1 MDTIW
6 QHKTN
11 HGRVI
16 YDRKPHAWTDR
27 DVERIVKSF
36 AKDNESDVPMMSE
49 IADRVLYW
57 IAEKLSLDD
66 VAGAA
71 ARLFVRLGDL
81 IRGFKNPPIS
91 RTARIT
97 TEEQDLLD
105 WMSGQAGS
113 IVPVNERAAALLSIR
128 DFCSSM
134 IEYIDQEV
142 PHE

>member
-1 MDTIW
+1 MSTIW

-36 AKDNESDVPMMSE
+36 AKDNQSDVPMMSE
-49 IADRVLYW
+49 IADRVIYW
-57 IAEKLSLDD
+57 IAEKLSLTD

-71 ARLFVRLGDL
+71 LRVFIRLGNL
-81 IRGFKNPPIS
+81 IRGLPNPPEP
-91 RTARIT
+91 RAAKTTA
-97 TEEQDLLD
+97 EEQDLLD
-105 WMSGQAGS
+105 WMTEQAGG
-113 IVPVNERAAALLSIR
+113 ILDPDPRRAALLGIR

-134 IEYIDQEV
+134 IEYIDQEE
-142 PHE
+142 PQ